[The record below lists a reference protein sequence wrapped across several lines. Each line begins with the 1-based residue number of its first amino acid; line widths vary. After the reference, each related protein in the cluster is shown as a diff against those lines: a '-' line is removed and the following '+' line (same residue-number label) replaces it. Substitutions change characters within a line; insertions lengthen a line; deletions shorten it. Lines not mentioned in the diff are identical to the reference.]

1 MSEKEKTQLEKTS
14 RAITDALPGMSEFDR
29 GYLLGRAEEMAA
41 GKRETNA
48 NFEKQAERTE

>member
-41 GKRETNA
+41 GKRETKPA
-48 NFEKQAERTE
+48 AGQPERTD